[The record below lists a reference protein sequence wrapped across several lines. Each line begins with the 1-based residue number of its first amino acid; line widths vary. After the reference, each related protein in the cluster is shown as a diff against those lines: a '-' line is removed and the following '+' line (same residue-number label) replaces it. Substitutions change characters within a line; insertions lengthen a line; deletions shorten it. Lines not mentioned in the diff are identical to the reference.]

1 MDALAVEKEAK
12 RRKKS
17 DAHKAASNELASLM
31 AYVML
36 YVFEV
41 YVYVYI
47 SSTNCHYRQGS
58 TQTAKTIDFS
68 KLYESYHVWAFPG
81 SVMRS
86 SEKTPEISRFRS
98 YICRAC

>member
-1 MDALAVEKEAK
+1 VDALAVEKEAK

-47 SSTNCHYRQGS
+47 SSTRCHYLQGS
-58 TQTAKTIDFS
+58 TQTDKAIDFG
-68 KLYESYHVWAFPG
+68 K
-81 SVMRS
+81 
-86 SEKTPEISRFRS
+86 I
-98 YICRAC
+98 